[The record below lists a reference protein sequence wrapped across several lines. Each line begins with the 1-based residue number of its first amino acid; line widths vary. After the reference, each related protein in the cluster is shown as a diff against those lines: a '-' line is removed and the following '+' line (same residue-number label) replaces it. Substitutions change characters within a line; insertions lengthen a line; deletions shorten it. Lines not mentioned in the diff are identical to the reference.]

1 MKVLHVD
8 DNQDLTRLVSNFLRK
23 KGIDSVVTNDPKKGL
38 DRIKEEKYDVVLLDN
53 HMPGLYGTEIIQILE
68 NEKILKDQ
76 NIIILSGD
84 TFTTRQ
90 IEDLLSKEGV
100 NGCLKKPILLD
111 ELLTAITNRG
121 RVEL

>member
-8 DNQDLTRLVSNFLRK
+8 DNQDLTRLVSKFLRK

-38 DRIKEEKYDVVLLDN
+38 DQIKEEKYDVVLLDN

-90 IEDLLSKEGV
+90 IEDLLKKDGIK
-100 NGCLKKPILLD
+100 NLLKKPIPLNDLLA
-111 ELLTAITNRG
+111 EIVR
-121 RVEL
+121 

>member
-8 DNQDLTRLVSNFLRK
+8 DNQDLTRLVSKFLRK

-53 HMPGLYGTEIIQILE
+53 HMPGLYGTDIIQILE

-76 NIIILSGD
+76 NIIIFSGD
-84 TFTTRQ
+84 DFTTRE
-90 IEDLLSKEGV
+90 IDDLLKKDGIK
-100 NGCLKKPILLD
+100 NLLKKPASLD
-111 ELLTAITNRG
+111 DLFAEIVR
-121 RVEL
+121 

>member
-8 DNQDLTRLVSNFLRK
+8 DNQNLTRQVSKFLRK

-38 DRIKEEKYDVVLLDN
+38 ERIKEEKYDVVLLDN
-53 HMPGLYGTEIIQILE
+53 HMPGLFGTDIIKTLE

-90 IEDLLSKEGV
+90 IEDLLKKDGIK
-100 NGCLKKPILLD
+100 NLLKKPTSLD
-111 ELLTAITNRG
+111 DLFAEIVR
-121 RVEL
+121 

>member
-1 MKVLHVD
+1 MKILHID

-84 TFTTRQ
+84 TFTTRE

>member
-1 MKVLHVD
+1 MKILHVD

-100 NGCLKKPILLD
+100 NGCLKKPIRLD